1 MYSRSTTKD
10 VRYNDRADDLE
21 RPLTDSVGHIV
32 SEAVRYLGSGQPR
45 TKYCFVKYT
54 CVNQASDQSTMT
66 TPSTLPVVQ
75 SHPLDIPSEPAEQA
89 QFDGDV
95 AHLFR
100 RITGR
105 FPRGYVP
112 PAQATKPPKRKR
124 ETR

>member
-1 MYSRSTTKD
+1 
-10 VRYNDRADDLE
+10 
-21 RPLTDSVGHIV
+21 
-32 SEAVRYLGSGQPR
+32 
-45 TKYCFVKYT
+45 
-54 CVNQASDQSTMT
+54 MT

-75 SHPLDIPSEPAEQA
+75 SYPLDIPSEPAEQA

-105 FPRGYVP
+105 FPKGYVP
-112 PAQATKPPKRKR
+112 PAQPTKPTKPQKRKR